1 VAPEVLRGDQYG
13 SEVDIWSM
21 GVVCYVLLVGYPP
34 FYDEDQRKLFKKIKE
49 GRYHFHADHW
59 GGISPGA
66 TDMIR
71 KMLCVN
77 QSERWS
83 ARQLLEHSWIVTDDD
98 ELLAKDLT
106 RSIIA
111 MRKFK
116 AKMRFKAAAKA
127 IIATKRM
134 MKGMAKSLQPSV
146 KPAANSSYLPAI
158 DIYQKV
164 SHRVVNSL
172 IDSSSHVPHTL
183 PSIRLHTQE
192 QQIEQG
198 HVHGYENAH
207 VKIHTPR
214 PEFSQSDHEGR
225 GIEGEREEGKG
236 GKNEEERR
244 RERDNKMHE
253 KICND
258 QIHRMKEKEK
268 EREMEK
274 ERRKNSERIEDKI
287 MDKKK
292 DKVRGDKDIEK
303 GRERGKD
310 RDRDREGVK
319 LQDIFSDKKVSQF
332 ENNILTKESFIQCN
346 RSPVSVSTIMSMS
359 VPESAECSAPGT
371 PRSTIPTLSFPNGK
385 FTPLLPKEENN
396 SASASASVSASECV
410 SVSAS
415 VSASDSVLRMET
427 IGNKSP
433 RTN

>member
-1 VAPEVLRGDQYG
+1 MLRGDQYG

-49 GRYHFHADHW
+49 GRYHFHADYW

-66 TDMIR
+66 TDMIS

-98 ELLAKDLT
+98 ELMAKDLT

-134 MKGMAKSLQPSV
+134 MKSMAKTLQPTA
-146 KPAANSSYLPAI
+146 KPASNISYLPAI
-158 DIYQKV
+158 DIQQKV
-164 SHRVVNSL
+164 SHRIVNSS
-172 IDSSSHVPHTL
+172 IDTSTNVTHTL
-183 PSIRLHTQE
+183 PSIRVHTQE
-192 QQIEQG
+192 QHIEQG
-198 HVHGYENAH
+198 HGYETAQ
-207 VKIHTPR
+207 VKTHTPR
-214 PEFSQSDHEGR
+214 PEYSQKNTAITNQTDYEER
-225 GIEGEREEGKG
+225 RIEGDREEGREG
-236 GKNEEERR
+236 LNREER
-244 RERDNKMHE
+244 RERDNKLHE

-274 ERRKNSERIEDKI
+274 ERRTNSERIQNTMI
-287 MDKKK
+287 DKKK
-292 DKVRGDKDIEK
+292 DKMRGDKDIDNGRVRGNEREK
-303 GRERGKD
+303 
-310 RDRDREGVK
+310 DRDREGVK
-319 LQDIFSDKKVSQF
+319 LQDVYNDKKVSQF
-332 ENNILTKESFIQCN
+332 EKNILTKERYIQCN
-346 RSPVSVSTIMSMS
+346 RSPVSVSTVMSMS

-371 PRSTIPTLSFPNGK
+371 PRSTIPLQFI
-385 FTPLLPKEENN
+385 PLLPKEENN
-396 SASASASVSASECV
+396 SASEC
-410 SVSAS
+410 VSAS
-415 VSASDSVLRMET
+415 VSASDYVLRKEK

>member
-1 VAPEVLRGDQYG
+1 MLRGDQYG

-21 GVVCYVLLVGYPP
+21 GVICYVLLVGYPP

-49 GRYHFHADHW
+49 GRYHFHADYW

-98 ELLAKDLT
+98 ELMAKDLT
-106 RSIIA
+106 SSIIA

-146 KPAANSSYLPAI
+146 KPAASSSYLPAI
-158 DIYQKV
+158 DIHQRV
-164 SHRVVNSL
+164 SHRVVNSI
-172 IDSSSHVPHTL
+172 IDTTSHVPHTL
-183 PSIRLHTQE
+183 PSIRLHTPE
-192 QQIEQG
+192 QQIDQG
-198 HVHGYENAH
+198 HENKNAH
-207 VKIHTPR
+207 VKTNTPR
-214 PEFSQSDHEGR
+214 PEFSQSDQGETGIEEGR
-225 GIEGEREEGKG
+225 
-236 GKNEEERR
+236 NEEERR

-268 EREMEK
+268 ERVNEK
-274 ERRKNSERIEDKI
+274 ERRKNSERIQDKMI
-287 MDKKK
+287 DKKK
-292 DKVRGDKDIEK
+292 DKVRGDKDVEK
-303 GRERGKD
+303 GRERGKEKD

-332 ENNILTKESFIQCN
+332 ENNILIKERFIQCN
-346 RSPVSVSTIMSMS
+346 RSPVSVSTVTSMS

-371 PRSTIPTLSFPNGK
+371 PRSTIPILSFPNGK
-385 FTPLLPKEENN
+385 FIPLLPKEENN
-396 SASASASVSASECV
+396 SASANEC
-410 SVSAS
+410 VSAS
-415 VSASDSVLRMET
+415 VSASVSDNVLRMEI

>member
-1 VAPEVLRGDQYG
+1 
-13 SEVDIWSM
+13 
-21 GVVCYVLLVGYPP
+21 VCYVLLVGYPP

-49 GRYHFHADHW
+49 GRYHFHEDYW

-71 KMLCVN
+71 KMLCVD

-83 ARQLLEHSWIVTDDD
+83 ARQLLEHSWIVTDDE
-98 ELLAKDLT
+98 ELMAKDLT

-134 MKGMAKSLQPSV
+134 MKGMAKSLQPTV
-146 KPAANSSYLPAI
+146 KPAASSSYLPAI
-158 DIYQKV
+158 DIHQKV
-164 SHRVVNSL
+164 SHRVVNSI
-172 IDSSSHVPHTL
+172 IDTSSHVPHTL
-183 PSIRLHTQE
+183 PSIRLHTTE
-192 QQIEQG
+192 QQIEQS

-207 VKIHTPR
+207 VKIHTSR
-214 PEFSQSDHEGR
+214 PEYSQNDTEIINQSDHGER
-225 GIEGEREEGKG
+225 GIEGR
-236 GKNEEERR
+236 NEEEIR

-268 EREMEK
+268 ERVIEK
-274 ERRKNSERIEDKI
+274 ERKKNSEQTQDI
-287 MDKKK
+287 MIDKKK
-292 DKVRGDKDIEK
+292 VKVGGEHKDIEK
-303 GRERGKD
+303 GRERGKE
-310 RDRDREGVK
+310 RDSREGAK
-319 LQDIFSDKKVSQF
+319 LQEIFSDKKVSQF
-332 ENNILTKESFIQCN
+332 EDNLLIKERFIQCN
-346 RSPVSVSTIMSMS
+346 RSPVSVSTVMSMS

-371 PRSTIPTLSFPNGK
+371 PRSTIPILSFPNGK
-385 FTPLLPKEENN
+385 FVPLLPKEENN
-396 SASASASVSASECV
+396 SENANECV
-410 SVSAS
+410 SVSAN
-415 VSASDSVLRMET
+415 VSASASDTVLRMEI

>member
-1 VAPEVLRGDQYG
+1 MLRGDQYG

-49 GRYHFHADHW
+49 GRYHFHADYW

-83 ARQLLEHSWIVTDDD
+83 AKQLLEHSWIVTDDD
-98 ELLAKDLT
+98 ELMAKDLT

-134 MKGMAKSLQPSV
+134 MKGMAKSLQPTV
-146 KPAANSSYLPAI
+146 KTAASSSYLPAI
-158 DIYQKV
+158 DIHQKV
-164 SHRVVNSL
+164 SHRVVNST
-172 IDSSSHVPHTL
+172 IDTTSHVPHTL
-183 PSIRLHTQE
+183 PSIRLHTPE
-192 QQIEQG
+192 QQIEHG
-198 HVHGYENAH
+198 NVHENKNAH

-214 PEFSQSDHEGR
+214 PEYSQNDTDLINQSDNGER
-225 GIEGEREEGKG
+225 GIEEGR
-236 GKNEEERR
+236 NEEERR

-268 EREMEK
+268 ERVNEK
-274 ERRKNSERIEDKI
+274 ERRKNSERIQDKMI
-287 MDKKK
+287 DKKK

-303 GRERGKD
+303 GRERGKERD
-310 RDRDREGVK
+310 RDRDRGGVK

-332 ENNILTKESFIQCN
+332 ENNVLIKERFIQCN
-346 RSPVSVSTIMSMS
+346 RSPVSVSTVMSMS

-371 PRSTIPTLSFPNGK
+371 PRSTIPILSFPNGK
-385 FTPLLPKEENN
+385 FVPLLPKEENN
-396 SASASASVSASECV
+396 SASECV
-410 SVSAS
+410 GAS
-415 VSASDSVLRMET
+415 VSASDNALRMEK
-427 IGNKSP
+427 IGYKSP